1 MKRLVS
7 NVVDW
12 VSEENLRKQIHVFKR
27 TLWVITCV
35 DMALLTPC
43 PQSEHKKYTA
53 LGAAMLISTML
64 AFFAGYIAI
73 DYVLP
78 ELGNSGFFS
87 ALGKQLISLLLS
99 LVWTLIIFNLQR
111 FIVSGS
117 SRTSDSDRAGLDEVI
132 RTIPALIV
140 SIIVGI
146 AIALPLE
153 IFLFK
158 PEINLYLSFRSEQNR
173 LDREERADMSMYR
186 DLLHDCSEH
195 YRQLLNDSQAP
206 KPCLSRLQPAAPAE
220 GAASAKPPAGDNAA
234 ATTVDATAPV
244 KPAPE
249 PATGTAAAAS
259 TPTATAPSD
268 KDAVDD
274 GSAAKADKLRAKA
287 ELDSSLRD
295 HLDELEARRARDKDI
310 AALGGGLITRISALF
325 EASPYFAYSV
335 LLIVLFIQLTPVLIK
350 IMAPKSSYEY
360 LSEIWN
366 RVVLAYGGTSQ
377 EPDLNWGGI
386 EPDAV
391 AVYDENGLGVP
402 VPIYHRAEQAI
413 RASTA
418 HYGDRKAELQSV
430 RVDDAKARM
439 RRLEKLSRSD

>member
-7 NVVDW
+7 NMVDW
-12 VSEENLRKQIHVFKR
+12 VSEENIRKQINIFKR
-27 TLWVITCV
+27 LLWVITCV
-35 DMALLTPC
+35 DMDLLARC
-43 PQSEHKKYTA
+43 PESEHKKYSA
-53 LGAAMLISTML
+53 LGAAMLISTIL
-64 AFFAGYIAI
+64 AFFSGYIAL

-78 ELGNSGFFS
+78 ELGTSGFFS
-87 ALGKQLISLLLS
+87 ALGKLVISLFLS
-99 LVWTLIIFNLQR
+99 LIWTLIIFNLQR

-140 SIIVGI
+140 SVIVGI

-158 PEINLYLSFRSEQNR
+158 PEINLYLSLRSEQNR
-173 LDREERADMSMYR
+173 LDREESADMSMYR

-195 YRQLLNDSQAP
+195 YRQLLSDTQPP
-206 KPCLSRLQPAAPAE
+206 KPCMSRLQPAAPADSTASVTAPSKE
-220 GAASAKPPAGDNAA
+220 GENAVVKPA
-234 ATTVDATAPV
+234 DATAAAKV
-244 KPAPE
+244 APE
-249 PATGTAAAAS
+249 SAPATPVAPATVSSDTDSVDTGAAA
-259 TPTATAPSD
+259 
-268 KDAVDD
+268 KE
-274 GSAAKADKLRAKA
+274 DKLRAKT
-287 ELDSSLRD
+287 ELDRSLRD
-295 HLDELEARRARDKDI
+295 HLEELEARRAREKEI

-350 IMAPKSSYEY
+350 IMAPKSPYEY

-366 RVVLAYGGTSQ
+366 RVVLAYGGTSHD
-377 EPDLNWGGI
+377 PDLDWGGI

-402 VPIYHRAEQAI
+402 VPIYHRAEQVI